1 MTIQW
6 REKMT
11 IDDGVIDQDHRHLID
26 IINRFE
32 NAAKDG
38 LTLSEGLEILFA
50 LKFYASTHFKREE
63 QLQRLI
69 DFPFYD
75 SHKREHEELIEK
87 LSQIIDEL
95 KMSQESS
102 YNTVARHTAVLLR
115 EWLVDHVLHSDLRMK
130 VFVDA
135 LRDQGR
141 DMKALSS
148 ILPE

>member
-63 QLQRLI
+63 
-69 DFPFYD
+69 
-75 SHKREHEELIEK
+75 
-87 LSQIIDEL
+87 
-95 KMSQESS
+95 
-102 YNTVARHTAVLLR
+102 
-115 EWLVDHVLHSDLRMK
+115 
-130 VFVDA
+130 
-135 LRDQGR
+135 
-141 DMKALSS
+141 
-148 ILPE
+148 

>member
-50 LKFYASTHFKREE
+50 LKFYASTHF
-63 QLQRLI
+63 
-69 DFPFYD
+69 
-75 SHKREHEELIEK
+75 KREHEELIEK

>member
-1 MTIQW
+1 
-6 REKMT
+6 
-11 IDDGVIDQDHRHLID
+11 
-26 IINRFE
+26 
-32 NAAKDG
+32 
-38 LTLSEGLEILFA
+38 
-50 LKFYASTHFKREE
+50 
-63 QLQRLI
+63 LI